1 MRVEDNVQTP
11 SRDHPGRRRL
21 MRVED
26 DGMCR
31 RRRPTPPASAA
42 AQVGIVV
49 GKSLSKTFPRSFGFG
64 NFVSDYSFPS
74 GNLTRPQLGTKWSF
88 LLKL

>member
-1 MRVEDNVQTP
+1 VEGLPGHVDGRRRRDHAEGRGAMRVEDNVQTP

-31 RRRPTPPASAA
+31 RRRPTPPASAG
-42 AQVGIVV
+42 AQVWIVV
-49 GKSLSKTFPRSFGFG
+49 GYIRTSVR
-64 NFVSDYSFPS
+64 
-74 GNLTRPQLGTKWSF
+74 
-88 LLKL
+88 